1 MSEGPGKLAGLLA
14 RHGFNQDS
22 IATAGTS
29 MLTCFFSL
37 GDPRFSQKVFHLM
50 FMLPH
55 SWPSFY

>member
-37 GDPRFSQKVFHLM
+37 SDPRFHKRCLT
-50 FMLPH
+50 
-55 SWPSFY
+55 